1 MHHLMLV
8 CFIILLLL
16 GLLNSQFYLFLAGKR
31 GISFMLA
38 AIPFHLLYHFYS
50 GVSFII
56 GLVNHYGT
64 TLGKRTAPLYTTL
77 DVPDITVAESPHARK
92 KLG

>member
-1 MHHLMLV
+1 MPMHHLMLA

-31 GISFMLA
+31 GVSFMLA

-50 GVSFII
+50 GVSFLI
-56 GLVNHYGT
+56 GFANHYGAS
-64 TLGKRTAPLYTTL
+64 LGRRNRSP
-77 DVPDITVAESPHARK
+77 VASVAVKPEHVHANN
-92 KLG
+92 KLS